1 MKSIILATAA
11 LSAALLLC
19 AADRGGHDDKR
30 EGKARKKN
38 ASSQTGG
45 SIYKMRQVTVPKPFK
60 FESPDKVVNDK
71 RRPVEPKRFD
81 TGEDIKQRREKDPP
95 REHAAIAHNADLV
108 RGIQDEQ
115 RSETRRSHYYW
126 HNTGGVRY
134 AHYYDAHNIHWYG
147 FYSGPTFYWSRYY
160 ANNWWWYDGS
170 YSRWVF
176 WWDGYWWWQGPGGA
190 AFVYV
195 DNNYYPYNMESGGVV
210 VQKAETEDPPK
221 SPPPLGEGK
230 QWVSPD
236 KSRVIQIHGNDA
248 QAFLYDNSGAKPV
261 YLAYLGRDIVN
272 IRFSQ
277 DNPAQILADFKDG
290 AFALYDLDGKPR
302 NTPPSKPPQAAQP
315 PAPESVPPLPTSAPG
330 K

>member
-1 MKSIILATAA
+1 
-11 LSAALLLC
+11 
-19 AADRGGHDDKR
+19 
-30 EGKARKKN
+30 
-38 ASSQTGG
+38 
-45 SIYKMRQVTVPKPFK
+45 
-60 FESPDKVVNDK
+60 
-71 RRPVEPKRFD
+71 
-81 TGEDIKQRREKDPP
+81 
-95 REHAAIAHNADLV
+95 
-108 RGIQDEQ
+108 
-115 RSETRRSHYYW
+115 
-126 HNTGGVRY
+126 
-134 AHYYDAHNIHWYG
+134 
-147 FYSGPTFYWSRYY
+147 
-160 ANNWWWYDGS
+160 
-170 YSRWVF
+170 
-176 WWDGYWWWQGPGGA
+176 
-190 AFVYV
+190 V